1 MASRSQFRPV
11 SDASAADW
19 VLSGI
24 GPFGSGV
31 GGLVPHGFGA
41 YARVFHPAWGVGGR
55 PVTWG
60 EVAAWSGR
68 VMHPL
73 AQFGALA
80 APVRGHGESPRP
92 WRETPDVGTMP
103 PAALAALCDVLSR
116 HTGSADRCWFC
127 VWDGYH
133 SGVSS
138 RVTATFTASAP
149 PPSGRAAEGE
159 EDESAGGESLDAGLP
174 AEIADGPVVALPER
188 TYLLLGGPLYAAGEL
203 SMPGVSFQSPNL
215 FWPDDHAW
223 CVATEIDL
231 DSTYLGGSP
240 ALVRDLL
247 ADERLEACPVSE
259 DDLVWVTSDGVNI

>member
-1 MASRSQFRPV
+1 
-11 SDASAADW
+11 
-19 VLSGI
+19 
-24 GPFGSGV
+24 
-31 GGLVPHGFGA
+31 
-41 YARVFHPAWGVGGR
+41 
-55 PVTWG
+55 
-60 EVAAWSGR
+60 
-68 VMHPL
+68 
-73 AQFGALA
+73 
-80 APVRGHGESPRP
+80 
-92 WRETPDVGTMP
+92 VGTMP
-103 PAALAALCDVLSR
+103 PATLAALCDVLTR
-116 HTGSADRCWFC
+116 RTGSADRCWFC

-159 EDESAGGESLDAGLP
+159 ESESAGGESLDAGLP
-174 AEIADGPVVALPER
+174 AEIVNGPVVALPER
-188 TYLLLGGPLYAAGEL
+188 TYLLLGGSLYAACEL
-203 SMPGVSFQSPNL
+203 SVPGVSFQSPNL

-259 DDLVWVTSDGVNI
+259 DDLVWVTSDEVNI

>member
-1 MASRSQFRPV
+1 
-11 SDASAADW
+11 
-19 VLSGI
+19 
-24 GPFGSGV
+24 
-31 GGLVPHGFGA
+31 
-41 YARVFHPAWGVGGR
+41 
-55 PVTWG
+55 
-60 EVAAWSGR
+60 VAAWSGR

-92 WRETPDVGTMP
+92 WRESPDVGTMP
-103 PAALAALCDVLSR
+103 PDTLAALCDVLAR
-116 HTGSADRCWFC
+116 HTGSAERCWFC

-149 PPSGRAAEGE
+149 PPSGQAECEEGE
-159 EDESAGGESLDAGLP
+159 SAEGESLDAGLP
-174 AEIADGPVVALPER
+174 AEIVNGPVVALPER
-188 TYLLLGGPLYAAGEL
+188 TYLLLGGPLYAACEL

-223 CVATEIDL
+223 CAATEIDL

-259 DDLVWVTSDGVNI
+259 DDLVWVTSDEVNN